1 MIAVSAMDMMND
13 TIITTAIA
21 MISHRGLRLQIK
33 RVSPMQQGR
42 RWLPEIPRL
51 EDIAQIFPFAYTTSR
66 KGMPADAMTLAR
78 FAPAV
83 FVVLWATGFI
93 GARYAMPWSEPFSFL
108 AVRFAIAFV
117 LLAGLM
123 VMLVPARA
131 GWRNAGHAAFAGMLM
146 PAGLSALII
155 GLQPLITAV
164 MAGLFLGEKILPRHW
179 LGLATGFAGVAIVL
193 WPKLGA
199 VAGGVTAATLAA
211 SIVSVVGMSA
221 GTIWQKRFITGVDLV
236 PVTLYQYLGAT
247 VLMAAG
253 SLAMETRSFVL
264 TTELVLAMAWS
275 VVVLSLGAIFLL
287 MYLIRHGEMSK
298 VASLF
303 YLVPAVTAIMA
314 WLLFGES
321 LSEIQILGMVIATV
335 GVGMATAQRPMR
347 ARASR

>member
-1 MIAVSAMDMMND
+1 
-13 TIITTAIA
+13 
-21 MISHRGLRLQIK
+21 
-33 RVSPMQQGR
+33 MQQGR

-146 PAGLSALII
+146 HGIYLGGVFWAIRHGMPAGLSALII

-179 LGLATGFAGVAIVL
+179 LGLATGFVGVAIVL

-199 VAGGVTAATLAA
+199 VTGGVTAATLAA

-314 WLLFGES
+314 WLLCGES
-321 LSEIQILGMVIATV
+321 LSAIQILGMVIATV